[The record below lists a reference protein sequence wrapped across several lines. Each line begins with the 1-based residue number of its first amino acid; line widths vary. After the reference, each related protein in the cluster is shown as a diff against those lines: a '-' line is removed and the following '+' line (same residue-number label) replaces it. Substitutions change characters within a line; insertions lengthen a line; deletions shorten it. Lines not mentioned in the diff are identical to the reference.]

1 MRRSNRCS
9 RLLWL
14 HYYLL
19 TVLPLLEEYP
29 TLIVDF
35 FFFESLSVFDN
46 IFGKIISCNT
56 NLELVYIPL
65 N

>member
-9 RLLWL
+9 PLLWL

-35 FFFESLSVFDN
+35 FFESLSVFD
-46 IFGKIISCNT
+46 IFLAK
-56 NLELVYIPL
+56 LLVAIQI
-65 N
+65 